1 MKKKRPARPVKPAP
15 IELKPAPIELPA
27 RLTIAQSVELRRTLV
42 KALADGAP
50 LYLDGSHVEEV
61 DTAILQL
68 LSSAW
73 LDASQR
79 GVACRWQGASS
90 ALRNS
95 ATLIGVSEI
104 LQFDRAA

>member
-1 MKKKRPARPVKPAP
+1 VKKKRAARPVKST
-15 IELKPAPIELPA
+15 PIELPA
-27 RLTIAQSVELRRTLV
+27 RLTIAQSVELRRTLI
-42 KALADGAP
+42 KALSDGAP
-50 LYLDGSHVEEV
+50 LCIDGTRVEEV

-68 LSSAW
+68 LSSACA
-73 LDASQR
+73 DASQR

-95 ATLIGVSEI
+95 ATLIGVSDI

>member
-1 MKKKRPARPVKPAP
+1 VKKKRPARPAKS
-15 IELKPAPIELPA
+15 KPIELPA
-27 RLTIAQSVELRRTLV
+27 RLTIAQSVELHRTLV
-42 KALADGAP
+42 KALAAGTP
-50 LYLDGSHVEEV
+50 LCLDGSRVEEV

-73 LDASQR
+73 ADASQR
-79 GVACRWQGASS
+79 GVVCRWQRASS

-95 ATLIGVSEI
+95 ATLIGVSDI

>member
-1 MKKKRPARPVKPAP
+1 MKKKRPARSVKST
-15 IELKPAPIELPA
+15 PIELPA

-42 KALADGAP
+42 KALAGGAP
-50 LYLDGSHVEEV
+50 LCLDGSRVEEV

-73 LDASQR
+73 ADASQR
-79 GVACRWQGASS
+79 GVVCLWQGVSS

-95 ATLIGVSEI
+95 ATLIGLSDI